1 MVGLRRRH
9 LVAQLDPV
17 GRNVT
22 LTATTTLNA
31 ETHANRTLL
40 MGASGAS
47 LTFTLPA
54 ATGSGNFYRFE
65 VSVVNT
71 SGYVVTVTGS
81 DTMSG
86 SVHIGTG
93 DDTDSKIYEVE
104 STDTTLTFNATTTG
118 GERIGDFVVLHDI
131 VSGVWSVRDS
141 QMTSDSTAT
150 PVS

>member
-22 LTATTTLNA
+22 LTATTTLTA
-31 ETHANRTLL
+31 EKHANRTLL
-40 MGASGAS
+40 MGAAGAA

-54 ATGSGNFYRFE
+54 ATGSGNTYRFE

-71 SGYVVTVTGS
+71 SNYIVIASGS
-81 DTMSG
+81 DVLQG
-86 SVHIGTG
+86 SIVIGTA
-93 DDTDSKIYEVE
+93 DAADAFIIEIE

-118 GERIGDFVVLHDI
+118 GERIGDYVELHDI
-131 VSGVWSVRDS
+131 VSGTWAVSG

>member
-40 MGASGAS
+40 MGASGSA
-47 LTFTLPA
+47 LTFTLPL
-54 ATGSGNFYRFE
+54 ATGSGNIYRFE

-71 SGYVVTVTGS
+71 SNYVVTTSGS

-93 DDTDSKIYEVE
+93 DDVDSKIYEVE
-104 STDTTLTFNATTTG
+104 SNDATLTFNATTTG
-118 GERIGDFVVLHDI
+118 GERIGDYVELHDL
-131 VSGVWSVRDS
+131 VSGTWAVSG

-150 PVS
+150 PVT